1 MTNYPTSFV
10 NRLQAQ
16 LGEQFNAFIQALDTV
31 PPVSV
36 RINPFKPSSQFEQ
49 EEKVAWCNN
58 AYYLKERPVFT
69 LDPLLH
75 AGAYYVQEASSMFLE
90 ELWKQCVPQKDFV
103 RVLDMCAAPGG
114 KSTHLLSLIGEKG
127 LLVSNELIP
136 NRNKILREN
145 ITKWGTANYIV
156 TQNEAANFAALPA
169 YFDVIVVDA
178 PCSGEG
184 LFRKDKDAV
193 NEWSEANVQM
203 CGIRQR
209 DILKHLAPALKPGGV
224 LIYST
229 CTYEEEENDKSVE
242 ALLQTGFEQIALDLS
257 AYPGIASTKHGY
269 QFYPH
274 KVKGEGFFISALRKT
289 TEGDSAFIAASK
301 KKAVKG
307 FAEGYLSNAADFT
320 VLERGEKIFAIP
332 DVIAGDFG
340 VLSQKLNMRQSGV
353 FLGEQKGK
361 DFLPGHDL
369 ALSIYA
375 RNDLPAVEVDKE
387 TALKYLRCENIK
399 IDADVKGWCLV
410 RYSGFNLGWIKA
422 LPNRVNNYYPKDWR
436 ILMR

>member
-1 MTNYPTSFV
+1 MTNYPTPFV

-16 LGEQFNAFIQALDTV
+16 LGQQFNDFIQALDTV

-36 RINPFKPSSQFEQ
+36 RVNPFKPTSQFEQ
-49 EEKVAWCNN
+49 EEKVPWCNS

-90 ELWKQCVPQKDFV
+90 EVWKQCITQKDFV

-114 KSTHLLSLIGEKG
+114 KSTHLLSLVGAKG

-145 ITKWGTANYIV
+145 ITKWGAANYIV
-156 TQNEAANFAALPA
+156 TQNEAANFTALPA

-203 CGIRQR
+203 CGSRQR
-209 DILKHLAPALKPGGV
+209 DILKHLTPALKPGGV

-242 ALLQTGFEQIALDLS
+242 AMLQTGFEQIKLELS

-289 TEGDSAFIAASK
+289 AEGGAAFIAASK

-307 FAEGYLSNAADFT
+307 FAESYLNNATDFT

-353 FLGEQKGK
+353 FLGELKGK

-375 RNDLPAVEVDKE
+375 KSDLPAVETDKD

-399 IDADVKGWCLV
+399 IEADVRGWCLV